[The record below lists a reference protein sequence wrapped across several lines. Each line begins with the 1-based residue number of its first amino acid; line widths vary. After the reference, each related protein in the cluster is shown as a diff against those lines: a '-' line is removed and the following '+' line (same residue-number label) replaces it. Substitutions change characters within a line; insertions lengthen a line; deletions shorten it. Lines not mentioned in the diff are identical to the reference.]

1 MTRGRERRSQ
11 RRVRG
16 VGVWV
21 QGVWGRVGLGEGEG
35 GGKVP
40 GWERVVTIVVF
51 VGGGEVG
58 RMGSLEVVGS
68 GACGWG
74 CVALLQGVDRAS
86 PKGPMSCLNVKL
98 HRANA
103 QRMCLMS
110 QVDFTPAAA
119 RARINKQTLYRAW
132 IERLEDR
139 LRVLFML
146 VDYLSSMDPAI
157 QGAFVHNTHTFM
169 VDQPSDHF
177 LSCPFISGG
186 QKVNVQ

>member
-1 MTRGRERRSQ
+1 M
-11 RRVRG
+11 
-16 VGVWV
+16 GVWV
-21 QGVWGRVGLGEGEG
+21 QGVRGRVGLGEGEG
-35 GGKVP
+35 GGKVL

-51 VGGGEVG
+51 VGGGEG
-58 RMGSLEVVGS
+58 GMGSLEVVGS

-86 PKGPMSCLNVKL
+86 PNRPMSFFDVKL

-119 RARINKQTLYRAW
+119 RARGNKQTLYRAW

-146 VDYLSSMDPAI
+146 VDYLSSMDPNDTGRICAYSYFY
-157 QGAFVHNTHTFM
+157 G
-169 VDQPSDHF
+169 
-177 LSCPFISGG
+177 
-186 QKVNVQ
+186 